1 MGRAKGP
8 KYIVSY
14 RGLREKRTDYRLR
27 KELLKSGKPFFIV
40 RRSNKYIT
48 ISIVS
53 PLIGGDKT
61 IFSISSKVLAEK
73 YGWIGLKNI
82 SAAYLTGLLAGKLA
96 LEKGVEEAVINLG
109 LAWSKKASVPFAA
122 AMGARDAGLDIS
134 IGEKAL
140 VDQSRIKGEHIAE
153 YAKLLK
159 KENPDLFKKKFS
171 KYLKTNIDPAKLPNL
186 FEKVRKMI
194 LSSYSEEE

>member
-8 KYIVSY
+8 KYVVSY
-14 RGLREKRTDYRLR
+14 RRLRERQTDYRLR

-40 RRSNKYIT
+40 RRSSKYIT

-61 IFSISSKVLAEK
+61 IFSVSSKVLAEK

-96 LEKGVEEAVINLG
+96 LEKGVEKSVINLG
-109 LAWSKKASVPFAA
+109 LAWSKNASIPFAA
-122 AMGARDAGLDIS
+122 AMGAKDAGLDIL

-140 VDQSRIKGEHIAE
+140 VSQSRIKGEHIAE

-159 KENPDLFKKKFS
+159 KENADFFKKRFS
-171 KYLKTNIDPAKLPNL
+171 KYLKAGIDPVNLPNL
-186 FEKVRKMI
+186 FERVRKMI
-194 LSSYSEEE
+194 IGEE